1 MSVREIHHYSGFR
14 DRPSTYSDLSVDNTS
29 TRSSNVTSSSTWS
42 ASGLHSLVVHPEW
55 MQYPCVSVG
64 ERCVLNHR
72 GRHKASFDSFQL
84 GGKGD
89 IGISQSL

>member
-1 MSVREIHHYSGFR
+1 
-14 DRPSTYSDLSVDNTS
+14 
-29 TRSSNVTSSSTWS
+29 
-42 ASGLHSLVVHPEW
+42 
-55 MQYPCVSVG
+55 MQHPCVSVG

-89 IGISQSL
+89 IGISQSLQAIPANLRIVEALASISANTSYFPTVLGCAHLSCSYASRTFSFEMK